1 MLNGIL
7 NPIYVL
13 VFVLNRSKYEE
24 LKSLICCKKQIEEE
38 NYLEDEYQMEI
49 L

>member
-1 MLNGIL
+1 MKKIEIFLTQAIEGDFIA
-7 NPIYVL
+7 
-13 VFVLNRSKYEE
+13 KYEE